1 VNGRKYIPGLDGYDN
16 GESPT
21 LSVHD
26 EWDREELSGIPL
38 TELFDICDEFDSMGD
53 TDND

>member
-1 VNGRKYIPGLDGYDN
+1 MNGRKYIPGLDGYDN
-16 GESPT
+16 GEQPT

-26 EWDREELSGIPL
+26 EWDREEL
-38 TELFDICDEFDSMGD
+38 TALFDICDEFDSMGD

>member
-1 VNGRKYIPGLDGYDN
+1 VNGRKYIPNLDGYDE

-26 EWDREELSGIPL
+26 EWDREELG
-38 TELFDICDEFDSMGD
+38 TFDESDDD
-53 TDND
+53 A